1 MRSDRRIV
9 LICIFVA
16 VVMAAVLLVF
26 NRAPVP
32 VP

>member
-1 MRSDRRIV
+1 MRSDRRLV
-9 LICIFVA
+9 LVCLFVA
-16 VVMAAVLLVF
+16 VVMAVILFTF